1 MTATDELRRLLD
13 ERGVEWDE
21 LVGHP
26 VVVGTEWHDR
36 YGCPCTALEH
46 ADDVPDGMLSVQ
58 ANLTPEQAIEATL
71 GSDLKAE
78 NEKLRTL
85 LGGGSIVTDYWKDE
99 DGTMHVLTTDGEHTY
114 EYMRGGL
121 ADENAKLRELVR
133 DMWNGMCGYAHDCRS
148 CEHYE
153 LYEGQRLVG
162 ECQYHARMRELGVEV

>member
-1 MTATDELRRLLD
+1 MEQEDVMTATDKLRRLLD

-71 GSDLKAE
+71 G
-78 NEKLRTL
+78 
-85 LGGGSIVTDYWKDE
+85 G
-99 DGTMHVLTTDGEHTY
+99 
-114 EYMRGGL
+114 
-121 ADENAKLRELVR
+121 
-133 DMWNGMCGYAHDCRS
+133 
-148 CEHYE
+148 
-153 LYEGQRLVG
+153 G
-162 ECQYHARMRELGVEV
+162 ECELPTTCIDHGHIEYNGVAEWRKCSGCGREILAYPANFCPNCGRKVVE

>member
-13 ERGVEWDE
+13 ERGAEWDE

-58 ANLTPEQAIEATL
+58 ANLTPEQAIAATL

-78 NEKLRTL
+78 NEKLREERDMYRDL
-85 LGGGSIVTDYWKDE
+85 VGMMDHPDLNVQ
-99 DGTMHVLTTDGEHTY
+99 LQ
-114 EYMRGGL
+114 
-121 ADENAKLRELVR
+121 AENAKLRELVR
-133 DMWNGMCGYAHDCRS
+133 DYIDAPCTTCDCWQDEFRCWNYDGADCG
-148 CEHYE
+148 
-153 LYEGQRLVG
+153 LV
-162 ECQYHARMRELGVEV
+162 ARARELGVEV